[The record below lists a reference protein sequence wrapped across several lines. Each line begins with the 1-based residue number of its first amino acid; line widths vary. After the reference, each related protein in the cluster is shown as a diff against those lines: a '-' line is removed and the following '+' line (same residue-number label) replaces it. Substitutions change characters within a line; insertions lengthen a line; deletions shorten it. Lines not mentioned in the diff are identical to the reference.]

1 MAHSI
6 AANFGNLGW
15 GMKWLARQVVDLPG
29 TRIQVSSI
37 LHNSEIRIVD
47 WGRVMDKKE
56 LERRRKMEDRR
67 LLCRYCV
74 VCSLVELVVLVIHKG
89 ACGGD
94 G

>member
-1 MAHSI
+1 
-6 AANFGNLGW
+6 
-15 GMKWLARQVVDLPG
+15 MKWLARQVVDLPG